1 MKPFVRLCVFIA
13 LGIAQITAWAGG
25 QTDAPTT
32 RTRGTISFAADVAK
46 TKSIDEIGDLLG
58 QTFQRPVSIIAVDE
72 RPSVDIDGYA
82 GYRIVLREEH
92 WEPKN
97 HQQVASFV
105 KETAVFPPDRSE
117 YNITYSHMDFV
128 LFPSNRKPADAIKD
142 RIPWLKLDQQY
153 YVKPVAMGA
162 GHGYVWF
169 GNISLFNQAYLRK
182 VFGLTGGD
190 DQFLLALDGLRIEDK
205 GSATRNS
212 MERFLGSA
220 GQAAVPYIDN
230 FLRNPKE
237 SDAPRVRALYAL
249 GIIPGERA
257 TKILREFYHSDNTT
271 QSHGAAYGLARPV
284 YRLEAKQEYLDM
296 LRRRRYVSPV
306 ANICVH
312 FDWTDAVP
320 ILNDL
325 YRHDPINT
333 RVAFEAMRKL
343 EGRPVPQDLYDAE
356 TILRRIDSYDP
367 SRIPT
372 TDKIHKAIDVVSS
385 SPDQE
390 AAMVISVSML
400 LSVTKGGSGLVNES
414 GKGLLTLLPEAMVKS
429 YLSDLYASTQDDSTK
444 KAIKRVM
451 DQNVGKPG

>member
-32 RTRGTISFAADVAK
+32 RTRGTISFAADAAK
-46 TKSIDEIGDLLG
+46 TKSIDEIADMLG
-58 QTFQRPVSIIAVDE
+58 KTSHRRVRVVAVDE

-82 GYRIVLREEH
+82 GYRIILREEH

-97 HQQVASFV
+97 PQQMASFV
-105 KETAVFPPDRSE
+105 KETAVAPPDRSQHH
-117 YNITYSHMDFV
+117 ITYSHMDIA
-128 LFPSNRKPADAIKD
+128 LFPLNHRPDDAIKD

-153 YVKPVAMGA
+153 YVKPIAMGT
-162 GHGYVWF
+162 GHGYAWF
-169 GNISLFNQAYLRK
+169 GNIALFHQAQLRK

-190 DQFLLALDGLRIEDK
+190 DPLRLAIDGLRIDDK
-205 GSATRNS
+205 GSTTRRS
-212 MERFLGSA
+212 MEGYLGSA
-220 GQAAVPYIDN
+220 GQAAVPYIDD

-237 SDAPRVRALYAL
+237 SDALRARALYAI

-271 QSHGAAYGLARPV
+271 QSHGAAYGLTRPV
-284 YRLEAKQEYLDM
+284 YRREAKQEYLDM
-296 LRRRRYVSPV
+296 LRRRLYVSFA
-306 ANICVH
+306 ANRCVH
-312 FDWTDAVP
+312 FGWTEAVP
-320 ILNDL
+320 ILKDL
-325 YRHDPINT
+325 YRHDPNNT

-343 EGRPVPQDLYDAE
+343 EGRPVPQDLHDAE
-356 TILRRIDSYDP
+356 TILYGIDSYDP

-429 YLSDLYASTQDDSTK
+429 YLSDLSAQDNRMK
-444 KAIKRVM
+444 EKIERVM
-451 DQNVGKPG
+451 EQNFGRPR